1 MRIVRFFAVV
11 LFLALCMMTR
21 ASQLPRRKQPPGP
34 ITFENRQ
41 PRSGINFVLNN
52 SATENKSLVEVTLG
66 GVAVFDFDNDGYLD
80 VFFTNGARIPSL
92 LKDSPAFHNR
102 LYRNNHD
109 GTFTDVTDRSGLA
122 GAGYSMGAA
131 AADYDND
138 GWTDLYVTG
147 VNRNMLYHNNGDGTF
162 TDVTA
167 KAGVAGVIPTG
178 KKLWSV
184 AAAWLDFDN
193 DGFLDLFVDSY
204 VDWSFTDQ
212 RLCGEPGKRLSCS
225 PAFYQGQPSVL
236 YRNNGNGTFT
246 DVSDSTGIGKLAG
259 KGMGVAIA
267 DYDGDGFTDIFVGND
282 NERNFLLRNI
292 KGKSFEEVGVEA
304 SVAFTEDGVPV
315 SSMGVDFRDFDG
327 DGRPDIII
335 TALEGETFPLFF
347 NDGNGFFTAATYQAG
362 IGFSSRRMSGWGVG
376 AYDFDNDG
384 AKDLFTANAH
394 SDENIGLFR
403 SYSYRQSNAVFR
415 NTGSRTFR
423 DVSAGC
429 GPAFDRVAAHR
440 GAAFG
445 DLNNDGRV
453 DAVVSVIGEPAE
465 VLYNTSPSRNHW
477 ILIQTVGTR
486 SNRDGIGTR
495 IRLTSESGPV
505 QYNHVTTSV
514 GYASSSDKRV
524 HFGLGSSAKIREIE
538 LRWPSGTVQTLKDVA
553 ADQVLRVTEK

>member
-1 MRIVRFFAVV
+1 
-11 LFLALCMMTR
+11 
-21 ASQLPRRKQPPGP
+21 
-34 ITFENRQ
+34 
-41 PRSGINFVLNN
+41 
-52 SATENKSLVEVTLG
+52 
-66 GVAVFDFDNDGYLD
+66 
-80 VFFTNGARIPSL
+80 
-92 LKDSPAFHNR
+92 
-102 LYRNNHD
+102 
-109 GTFTDVTDRSGLA
+109 
-122 GAGYSMGAA
+122 
-131 AADYDND
+131 
-138 GWTDLYVTG
+138 VTG
-147 VNRNMLYHNNGDGTF
+147 VNRNILYHNNGDGTF

-167 KAGVAGVIPTG
+167 KAGVPGVTPAD

-184 AAAWLDFDN
+184 AAAWLDYDN

-204 VDWSFTDQ
+204 VDWSFADQ

-225 PAFYQGQPSVL
+225 PAFYQGQPSIL
-236 YRNNGNGTFT
+236 YRNNGDGTFT
-246 DVSDSTGIGKLAG
+246 DVSDSTGIGKFVG

-282 NERNFLLRNI
+282 NERNFLFRNI
-292 KGKSFEEVGVEA
+292 KGKSFQEVGVEA

-327 DGRPDIII
+327 DGRPDIFI

-384 AKDLFTANAH
+384 AKDLFTANSH

-403 SYSYRQSNAVFR
+403 NYSYRQPNAMFR
-415 NTGSRTFR
+415 NNGNRSFR
-423 DVSAGC
+423 DVSASC
-429 GPAFDRVAAHR
+429 GPAFQRAAAHR

-453 DAVVSVIGEPAE
+453 DAVVSVIGEPAD
-465 VLYNTSPSRNHW
+465 VLYNTSPNRNHW
-477 ILIQTVGTR
+477 ILIQTVGTK

-495 IRLTSESGPV
+495 IRLTSESGSV

-524 HFGLGSSAKIREIE
+524 HFGVGQANRIREIE
-538 LRWPSGTVQTLKDVA
+538 LRWPSGTIQTLKDVA
-553 ADQVLRVTEK
+553 ADQVLKVTEK

>member
-1 MRIVRFFAVV
+1 
-11 LFLALCMMTR
+11 MTG
-21 ASQLPRRKQPPGP
+21 ASQSVSIKQPPAGP

-41 PRSGINFVLNN
+41 ARSGIDFVLNN

-102 LYRNNHD
+102 LYRNNRD

-122 GAGYSMGAA
+122 GAGYSMGVA

-147 VNRNMLYHNNGDGTF
+147 VNRNILYHNNGDGTF

-167 KAGVAGVIPTG
+167 KAGVAGVTPTG

-193 DGFLDLFVDSY
+193 DGLLDLFVDSY
-204 VDWSFTDQ
+204 VDWSFSDQ

-225 PAFYQGQPSVL
+225 PAFYHGQPSIL
-236 YRNNGNGTFT
+236 YRNNGDGTFS
-246 DVSDSTGIGKLAG
+246 DVSASTGIGRLAG

-282 NERNFLLRNI
+282 NERNYLFHNI
-292 KGKSFEEVGVEA
+292 RGKSFEEIGVEA

-315 SSMGVDFRDFDG
+315 SSMGVDFRDLDG
-327 DGRPDIII
+327 DGRPDIIV

-347 NDGNGFFTAATYQAG
+347 NDGKGYFAADTYQAG

-384 AKDLFTANAH
+384 AKDLFTANSH

-403 SYSYRQSNAVFR
+403 NYSYKQPNALFR
-415 NTGSRTFR
+415 NTGSRIFR

-429 GPAFDRVAAHR
+429 GSAFNRAAAHR

-465 VLYNTSPSRNHW
+465 VLYNTSPGRNHW
-477 ILIQTVGTR
+477 ILIQTAGTK

-495 IRLTSESGPV
+495 IRVTSESGSV

-524 HFGLGSSAKIREIE
+524 HFGLGAANRIREIE
-538 LRWPSGTVQTLKDVA
+538 LRWPSGTVQTLRDVA